1 MRVTTQVAAPW
12 RQFTADVAAVTVL
25 SPSFIRVTFT
35 GPELHLFADNGYD
48 QRFKLIF
55 PTQDHGYAHLK
66 DGPDWY
72 EHWRALPLDR
82 RNPFRTYTARAVRPH
97 LGEVDVDLVLHG
109 DAGPAS
115 RWAMGATRGDRLV
128 LLGPDA
134 RYDGDHGGIE
144 FRPPANRAAV
154 LLAGDETAVPAICSI
169 LERLPTSARGEA
181 ILEVPHAGDRLAVSA
196 PPGVLVTWGARE
208 NGGHGSRL
216 IPAVVEA
223 AGRLLPERH
232 RQIQMQMRDDAE
244 LSDIDIDDSI
254 LWEVPEPE
262 QDLPLYAWLAGEAGV
277 IKTLRRHLVAERGMD
292 RKAVAFMGYW
302 RLGRAES

>member
-1 MRVTTQVAAPW
+1 MTTTQVVAPW
-12 RQFTADVAAVTVL
+12 RQFTVDVAGVTIL
-25 SPSFIRVTFT
+25 SPSFIRITFT
-35 GPELHLFADNGYD
+35 GPELHRFADNGYD

-55 PTQDHGYAHLK
+55 PVPEHGYAYLK

-72 EHWRALPLDR
+72 EQWRALPTEQ

-115 RWAMGATRGDRLV
+115 RWAVGATKGDRIV

-134 RYDGDHGGIE
+134 GFDGDHGGIE
-144 FRPPANRAAV
+144 FRPPASGVSRSV

-169 LERLPTSARGEA
+169 LERLPAHTRGEA
-181 ILEVPHAGDRLAVSA
+181 ILEVPHAGDRLAVTA
-196 PPGVLVTWGARE
+196 PPGVVVTWGARD
-208 NGGHGSRL
+208 GDGHGSRL

-223 AGRLLPERH
+223 AGRLLPTRH
-232 RQIQMQMRDDAE
+232 RQMRDDAE

-254 LWEVPEPE
+254 LWEVPEAAPA
-262 QDLPLYAWLAGEAGV
+262 DSLYAWLAGEAGV

-292 RKAVAFMGYW
+292 RTAVAFMGYW
-302 RLGRAES
+302 RLGRAEG